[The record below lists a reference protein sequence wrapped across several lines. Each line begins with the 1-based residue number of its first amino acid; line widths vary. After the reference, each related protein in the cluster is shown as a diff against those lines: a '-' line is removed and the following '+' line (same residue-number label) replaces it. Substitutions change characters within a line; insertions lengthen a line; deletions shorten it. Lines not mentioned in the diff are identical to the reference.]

1 MKFLLFVEGR
11 TEKNSIADFI
21 KGWLGPRL
29 SRPVGISVI
38 EFKGFGEY
46 LKEIKER
53 VELHLS
59 SKNQQEIIAALGLLD
74 LYGPTIFPAGL
85 SPIQKAVWGKEHIER
100 QVNSQ
105 RFRQH
110 FAIHETEAWL
120 LAHEEILPRAV
131 RDSLPARCS
140 HPETVNL
147 NEPPSRLLGR
157 LYRDHLNRD
166 YRKTIDGKNLFLK
179 CSPGIVAAK
188 CPHFSRLLTDMEQLA
203 QAALRR

>member
-11 TEKNSIADFI
+11 TEKRSIADFI
-21 KGWLGPRL
+21 KGWLDRKL
-29 SRPVGISVI
+29 NSPVGISVI
-38 EFKGFGEY
+38 QFKGFGEY

-59 SKNQQEIIAALGLLD
+59 SKNQQQIIAALGLLD
-74 LYGPTIFPAGL
+74 LYGPTIFPAEL
-85 SPIQKAVWGKEHIER
+85 SFSQRAVWGKDHIER
-100 QVNSQ
+100 QVNNR

-110 FAIHETEAWL
+110 FAVHETEAWL
-120 LAHEEILPRAV
+120 LAHEEILPRVV
-131 RDSLPARCS
+131 RDSLPTRCS
-140 HPETVNL
+140 QPETVNL

-179 CSPGIVAAK
+179 CSPEIVAAK

-203 QAALRR
+203 QAAFRR